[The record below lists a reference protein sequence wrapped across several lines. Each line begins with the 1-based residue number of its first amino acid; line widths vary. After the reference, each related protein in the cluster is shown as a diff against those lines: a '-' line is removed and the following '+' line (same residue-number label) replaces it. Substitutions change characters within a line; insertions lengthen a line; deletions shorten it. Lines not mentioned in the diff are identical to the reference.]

1 MGLITISQSIGSMGM
16 VIARQ
21 VGQTLGLDIYD
32 DERLKAEALRLG
44 LHTQELNN
52 LAEKAPGFFSRY
64 FSKRP
69 EIYQDILETVIFEV
83 SRKDQGIVIGHGS
96 QFLLRDFG
104 CALHVLIHAPLEQ
117 RVLHI
122 MEQQSLDR
130 DTAEKLVEK
139 SDNAQKG
146 FFQYA
151 FNLQWDDPTLYDLVI
166 NPGKLGPD
174 AAVKLIVEAASPEN
188 MNTCTLSALEAMQRL
203 GLIKKIE
210 VALLRNGHNISILQI
225 DVDQGG
231 VVHMG
236 GYAPNAGV
244 REDILQTVKGV
255 EGVTTIESTIGDI
268 SRLPEE

>member
-1 MGLITISQSIGSMGM
+1 MGLITISQSIGSLGM
-16 VIARQ
+16 VIAHH
-21 VGQTLGLDIYD
+21 VGKALDLDIYD
-32 DERLKAEALRLG
+32 DERLKAEALKLG
-44 LHTQELNN
+44 VHTQELNN
-52 LAEKAPGFFSRY
+52 LSEKTPGFFSRY

-69 EIYQDILETVIFEV
+69 EIYRDILETVIFEV

-96 QFLLRDFG
+96 QFLLRDFS

-117 RVLHI
+117 RVQRV
-122 MEQQSLDR
+122 MEQQRIDR

-151 FNLQWDDPTLYDLVI
+151 FNMQWDDPTLYDLVI

-188 MNTCTLSALEAMQRL
+188 MNTCSLSALEAMGRL

-210 VALLRNGHNISILQI
+210 AALLRNGHNISILQI
-225 DVDQGG
+225 DADLEGIVTL
-231 VVHMG
+231 G
-236 GYAPNAGV
+236 GYAPNADA
-244 REDILQTVKGV
+244 RADILQTIEGL
-255 EGVTTIESTIGDI
+255 EGVTAIESAIGDI
-268 SRLPEE
+268 SRLPDE

>member
-16 VIARQ
+16 LIAHQ
-21 VGQTLGLDIYD
+21 VGEALSLNVYD
-32 DERLKAEALRLG
+32 DEKLKEEALQLG

-52 LAEKAPGFFSRY
+52 LSEKAPGFFSRY

-83 SRKDQGIVIGHGS
+83 SRKNQGIVIGHGS
-96 QFLLRDFG
+96 QFLLRDFS

-117 RVLHI
+117 RVLRI
-122 MEQQSLDR
+122 MEQQSLDQ
-130 DTAEKLVEK
+130 DTAAKLVEK

-151 FNLQWDDPTLYDLVI
+151 FNLQWDDATLYDLVI
-166 NPGKLGPD
+166 NPGKLGPE

-188 MNTCTLSALEAMQRL
+188 MNTCSLSALEAMGRF
-203 GLIKKIE
+203 GMVKKIE
-210 VALLRNGHNISILQI
+210 AALLKNGHNISILKI
-225 DVDQGG
+225 DVDQEGT
-231 VVHMG
+231 VHMD

-255 EGVTTIESTIGDI
+255 DWVIAVESPMADI
-268 SRLPEE
+268 NRLPEV

>member
-16 VIARQ
+16 VIAHQ
-21 VGQTLGLDIYD
+21 VGETLNLNIYD
-32 DERLKAEALRLG
+32 DEKLKEEALRLG

-52 LAEKAPGFFSRY
+52 LTEKAPGFFSRY

-83 SRKDQGIVIGHGS
+83 SRKNQGIVIGHGS
-96 QFLLRDFG
+96 QFLLRDFS
-104 CALHVLIHAPLEQ
+104 CALHVLIHAPMEQ
-117 RVLHI
+117 RVHRI
-122 MEQQSLDR
+122 MEQQSLDQG
-130 DTAEKLVEK
+130 TAEKLVEK

-151 FNLQWDDPTLYDLVI
+151 FNMQWEDPTLYDLVI

-188 MNTCTLSALEAMQRL
+188 MNTCSLSALEAMGRL

-210 VALLRNGHNISILQI
+210 VALQKNGHNISILQI
-225 DVDQGG
+225 DADPEGIVYI
-231 VVHMG
+231 G
-236 GYAPNAGV
+236 GYAPNAIA
-244 REDILQTVKGV
+244 RTDIIETIKGV
-255 EGVTTIESTIGDI
+255 EGVADVESTIGDI
-268 SRLPEE
+268 SQLPEG

>member
-1 MGLITISQSIGSMGM
+1 MSLITISQSIGSMGM

-21 VGQTLGLDIYD
+21 VGETLDLEVYD
-32 DERLKAEALRLG
+32 DEKLKAKALKLG
-44 LHTQELNN
+44 LHTEELSS
-52 LAEKAPGFFSRY
+52 LAEKPPGFFSRY

-83 SRKDQGIVIGHGS
+83 SRKNQGIVIGHGS
-96 QFLLRDFG
+96 QFLLRDFS

-117 RVLHI
+117 RVHRI

-151 FNLQWDDPTLYDLVI
+151 FNMQWDDPTLYDLVI

-174 AAVKLIVEAASPEN
+174 AAEKLIVEAASPEN
-188 MNTCTLSALEAMQRL
+188 MNTCSLSALEAMGRL
-203 GLIKKIE
+203 GLVKKIE
-210 VALLRNGHNISILQI
+210 VALLKNGHNLSILRI
-225 DVDQGG
+225 DTDPEGIVN
-231 VVHMG
+231 VG
-236 GYAPNAGV
+236 GYAPNANAKA
-244 REDILQTVKGV
+244 DILQTIKGV
-255 EGVTTIESTIGDI
+255 EGVTAIESTIGDI
-268 SRLPEE
+268 SQLPEA

>member
-16 VIARQ
+16 VIAQQ
-21 VGQTLGLDIYD
+21 VGKALDLDIYD
-32 DERLKAEALRLG
+32 DERLKAEALQLG
-44 LHTQELNN
+44 LHTQELNS
-52 LAEKAPGFFSRY
+52 LAEKPPGFFSRY

-69 EIYQDILETVIFEV
+69 EIYRDILETVIYEV

-96 QFLLRDFG
+96 QFLLRDFS

-117 RVLHI
+117 RVLRM
-122 MEQQSLDR
+122 MEQQRIDR
-130 DTAEKLVEK
+130 DTAERLVEK

-151 FNLQWDDPTLYDLVI
+151 FNLRWDDPTLYDLVI

-188 MNTCTLSALEAMQRL
+188 MNTCSLSALEAMGRL

-225 DVDQGG
+225 DVDPEGI
-231 VVHMG
+231 VTIG
-236 GYAPNAGV
+236 GYAPNADAKT
-244 REDILQTVKGV
+244 DILRTIEGL
-255 EGVTTIESTIGDI
+255 EGVTAIESNIGDI
-268 SRLPEE
+268 SQLPEE

>member
-1 MGLITISQSIGSMGM
+1 MGM

-21 VGQTLGLDIYD
+21 VGETLDLEVYD
-32 DERLKAEALRLG
+32 DEKLKAKALKLG
-44 LHTQELNN
+44 LHTKELNS
-52 LAEKAPGFFSRY
+52 LAEKPPGFFSRY

-83 SRKDQGIVIGHGS
+83 SRKNQGIVIGHGS
-96 QFLLRDFG
+96 QFLLRDFS

-117 RVLHI
+117 RVHRI

-139 SDNAQKG
+139 NDNAQKG

-151 FNLQWDDPTLYDLVI
+151 FNMQWDDPTLYDLVI

-188 MNTCTLSALEAMQRL
+188 MNTCSLSALEAMGRL
-203 GLIKKIE
+203 GLVKKIE
-210 VALLRNGHNISILQI
+210 VALLKSGHNLSILRI
-225 DVDQGG
+225 DTDPGG
-231 VVHMG
+231 IVNIG
-236 GYAPNAGV
+236 GYAPNANAKA
-244 REDILQTVKGV
+244 DILQTIKGV
-255 EGVTTIESTIGDI
+255 EGVTAIESTIGDI
-268 SRLPEE
+268 SQLPEG